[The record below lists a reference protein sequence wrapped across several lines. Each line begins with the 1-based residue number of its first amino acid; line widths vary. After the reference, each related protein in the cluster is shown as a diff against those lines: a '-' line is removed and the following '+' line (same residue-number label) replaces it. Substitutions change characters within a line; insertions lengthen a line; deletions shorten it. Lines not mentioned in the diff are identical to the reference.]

1 MTESPA
7 YSTET
12 ELSELTAFNLLY
24 RLHVSALVN
33 YAERFVDD
41 GTARDLVHDV
51 FVRIWT
57 ARRFRMPETEIR
69 RYLFRCVLNAC
80 RDHVRHQ
87 QVENNFL
94 SKTIA
99 QLKLHEL
106 EYHEA
111 HWEHAPDERQLRA
124 VYLEIDKL
132 PDRCREIFRRTYLD
146 GCKSRDIAAE
156 LGISQRHGR
165 GSAVQGAETAP
176 PLADGN
182 PDAGRLAGSRQANF
196 LIFLVSMQN
205 IGPIR

>member
-87 QVENNFL
+87 QVENHRATEAARTGIPRSALGTCSRRAAATGRL
-94 SKTIA
+94 SRN
-99 QLKLHEL
+99 
-106 EYHEA
+106 
-111 HWEHAPDERQLRA
+111 RQVARP
-124 VYLEIDKL
+124 L
-132 PDRCREIFRRTYLD
+132 PRDFPENIPRRLQKPRHSGGT
-146 GCKSRDIAAE
+146 RHFAA
-156 LGISQRHGR
+156 HGR

>member
-80 RDHVRHQ
+80 RDHVRNQ

-99 QLKLHEL
+99 PLKLHEL
-106 EYHEA
+106 E
-111 HWEHAPDERQLRA
+111 
-124 VYLEIDKL
+124 
-132 PDRCREIFRRTYLD
+132 
-146 GCKSRDIAAE
+146 
-156 LGISQRHGR
+156 
-165 GSAVQGAETAP
+165 
-176 PLADGN
+176 
-182 PDAGRLAGSRQANF
+182 
-196 LIFLVSMQN
+196 
-205 IGPIR
+205 

>member
-51 FVRIWT
+51 FIRIWT

-69 RYLFRCVLNAC
+69 SYLFRCVLNAC

-156 LGISQRHGR
+156 LGISQRTVEAQLYKALKLLRRSLTGILTLGGWLVLGR
-165 GSAVQGAETAP
+165 Q
-176 PLADGN
+176 
-182 PDAGRLAGSRQANF
+182 
-196 LIFLVSMQN
+196 IF
-205 IGPIR
+205 

>member
-132 PDRCREIFRRTYLD
+132 PGPLPRDFPENIPRRLQ
-146 GCKSRDIAAE
+146 KPRHSAE
-156 LGISQRHGR
+156 LGISQRTVEAQLYKAR
-165 GSAVQGAETAP
+165 NCSAA
-176 PLADGN
+176 
-182 PDAGRLAGSRQANF
+182 R
-196 LIFLVSMQN
+196 
-205 IGPIR
+205 

>member
-1 MTESPA
+1 MRNVS
-7 YSTET
+7 ST
-12 ELSELTAFNLLY
+12 
-24 RLHVSALVN
+24 
-33 YAERFVDD
+33 
-41 GTARDLVHDV
+41 TARHATSYTMSSSVSGPHGGSGC
-51 FVRIWT
+51 
-57 ARRFRMPETEIR
+57 PETEIR

-156 LGISQRHGR
+156 LGISQRTVE
-165 GSAVQGAETAP
+165 AQLYKALKLLP

>member
-156 LGISQRHGR
+156 LGISQRTVEAQLYKALKQEKEYHVVALARNKEEALTGILTLGGWLVLGR
-165 GSAVQGAETAP
+165 Q
-176 PLADGN
+176 
-182 PDAGRLAGSRQANF
+182 
-196 LIFLVSMQN
+196 IF
-205 IGPIR
+205 